1 MVVRSLIGAVVLLV
15 VAATSAGAGAA
26 DFDHCS
32 LGHKYSVSSVN
43 RYVVD
48 VNAGYTSYTEFR
60 GAELFVPAQP
70 GLTQEWLQRVLSYEI
85 AAGDC
90 NFGVR
95 DANVSVLSAGSGF
108 QVRIAGADERAARQ
122 IWSHAQQL

>member
-1 MVVRSLIGAVVLLV
+1 MLTFAQFGAGRIGAIH
-15 VAATSAGAGAA
+15 AANLAA
-26 DFDHCS
+26 S
-32 LGHKYSVSSVN
+32 GQARL

-48 VNAGYTSYTEFR
+48 VNGGWTTYREFR

-95 DANVSVLSAGSGF
+95 DARVSVLSDGSGF
-108 QVRIAGADERAARQ
+108 QVRISGADERAAGEILR
-122 IWSHAQQL
+122 HAEQLGR